1 MASQNLNVGTS
12 ANSNDGDTLRGAFI
26 KLKQMFA
33 EVYGQTYSE
42 QGDLSGTDFKIN
54 ESKLQLTASGTAS
67 DDGKVLTYDHATGGF
82 SWEDAFTGT
91 IGDITGIVAGDGL
104 TGSSLSSDEATI
116 NVVAGTGITVA
127 ADSVS
132 LATSVQDEITANTAK
147 VGITATQAGHI
158 TANNAK
164 VSDQTVT
171 LTDGGNVTITG
182 TYPDFTLSSPD
193 VTGAVTSVNGA
204 VGVVVLDTAD
214 VAEDTNLYYTE
225 ARVAANSAVALNTAK
240 TGITSAQASEIAA
253 NTLKVGITTA
263 QAGEI
268 VDNNDKVSNVTHTGD
283 VTDASG
289 VLTIANNV
297 VNATKLDVTGDGTA
311 GQLLQ
316 SDGDGSM
323 TWVTGVTGDITSI
336 IATDGLTTPD
346 GTAGDVTIGLDANVA
361 GDGLTLTTGVLSVDT
376 IQTGDVADDAITSP
390 KLAEFDDTFT
400 AGTTGD
406 IIVSNGTDFIHATM
420 SGDATI
426 VAGGAITIADDAVNA
441 DKLADSINTD
451 IAAGVAKVS
460 FPGFGTTAGT
470 ALEGDT
476 DLLQVGTLATE
487 ALAGNTTTITA
498 QQISDITD
506 NNAKV
511 TNATHTGE
519 VTGSVGSDALTITNG
534 AVVADRLATDAVTTV
549 KILDANVTTDKIA
562 DVNVTA
568 AKLANGAVNH
578 DKLEDRYTE
587 AVSVTTLTGAYSLD
601 WSTGAIFV
609 MSGSLTGNIE
619 FDFTNYKVGQTIDIY
634 NLTGAHSI
642 TFDSDAATSE
652 TFNKCGGVDYAGAS
666 TNLIQVQCVDDSAN
680 AVFNYAVS
688 AYVSD
693 TTPS

>member
-171 LTDGGNVTITG
+171 LTEGTNVTITG
-182 TYPDFTLSSPD
+182 TYPDFTIASDD
-193 VTGAVTSVNGA
+193 VVGAVTSVNTEVGA
-204 VGVVVLDTAD
+204 VVLDTAD
-214 VAEDTNLYYTE
+214 IAENTNLYYTE
-225 ARVAANSAVALNTAK
+225 ARVAANSAVAANTAK
-240 TGITSAQASEIAA
+240 T
-253 NTLKVGITTA
+253 GITTA

-268 VDNNDKVSNVTHTGD
+268 TANNAKVTNATHTGD
-283 VTDASG
+283 VTGDG

-323 TWVTGVTGDITSI
+323 TWVTGVTGDIT
-336 IATDGLTTPD
+336 AVTAGDGLTGG
-346 GTAGDVTIGLDANVA
+346 GTGGDVTVSLDANVA

-519 VTGSVGSDALTITNG
+519 VTGSGALTITNG

>member
-171 LTDGGNVTITG
+171 LTEGANVTITG
-182 TYPDFTLSSPD
+182 TYPDFTIASDD
-193 VTGAVTSVNGA
+193 VVGAVTSVNTEVGA
-204 VGVVVLDTAD
+204 VVLDTAD
-214 VAEDTNLYYTE
+214 IAENTNLYYTE
-225 ARVAANSAVALNTAK
+225 ARVAANSAVAANTAK
-240 TGITSAQASEIAA
+240 T
-253 NTLKVGITTA
+253 GITTA

-268 VDNNDKVSNVTHTGD
+268 TANNAKVTNATHTGD
-283 VTDASG
+283 VTGDG

-323 TWVTGVTGDITSI
+323 TWVTGVTGDIT
-336 IATDGLTTPD
+336 AVTAGDGLTGG
-346 GTAGDVTIGLDANVA
+346 GTGGDVTVSLDANVA

-426 VAGGAITIADDAVNA
+426 VAGGAITIADDAVDA
-441 DKLADSINTD
+441 DKLADSINTL
-451 IAAGVAKVS
+451 ISNNTAK
-460 FPGFGTTAGT
+460 
-470 ALEGDT
+470 L
-476 DLLQVGTLATE
+476 
-487 ALAGNTTTITA
+487 
-498 QQISDITD
+498 
-506 NNAKV
+506 

-519 VTGSVGSDALTITNG
+519 VTGDGALTITDG
-534 AVVADRLATDAVTTV
+534 AVVTA
-549 KILDANVTTDKIA
+549 KIA
-562 DVNVTA
+562 DD
-568 AKLANGAVNH
+568 AVDY
-578 DKLEDRYTE
+578 DKLSTE
-587 AVSVTTLTGAYSLD
+587 FTTSAAISALDVDFSSAAVFTKALSGTTTLTFSNVETGMVKTLVISGNQSLVLPSGVTILNGAYLG
-601 WSTGAIFV
+601 TA
-609 MSGSLTGNIE
+609 T
-619 FDFTNYKVGQTIDIY
+619 TNVIQI
-634 NLTGAHSI
+634 
-642 TFDSDAATSE
+642 
-652 TFNKCGGVDYAGAS
+652 VS
-666 TNLIQVQCVDDSAN
+666 TNGSTQMFATISNV
-680 AVFNYAVS
+680 
-688 AYVSD
+688 
-693 TTPS
+693 

>member
-193 VTGAVTSVNGA
+193 VVGAVTSVNTEVGA
-204 VGVVVLDTAD
+204 VVLDTAD
-214 VAEDTNLYYTE
+214 IAENTNLYYTE
-225 ARVAANSAVALNTAK
+225 ARVAANSAVAANTAK
-240 TGITSAQASEIAA
+240 T
-253 NTLKVGITTA
+253 GITTA

-268 VDNNDKVSNVTHTGD
+268 TANNAKVTNATHTGD
-283 VTDASG
+283 VTGDG

-460 FPGFGTTAGT
+460 FPGFGTIAGT

-506 NNAKV
+506 NNAKL

-519 VTGSVGSDALTITNG
+519 VTGDGALTITNG
-534 AVVADRLATDAVTTV
+534 AVVADRLATDA
-549 KILDANVTTDKIA
+549 VTTDKIA

>member
-171 LTDGGNVTITG
+171 LTEGTNVTITG
-182 TYPDFTLSSPD
+182 TYPDFTIASDD
-193 VTGAVTSVNGA
+193 VVGAVTSVNTEVGA
-204 VGVVVLDTAD
+204 VVLDTAD
-214 VAEDTNLYYTE
+214 IAENTNLYYTE
-225 ARVAANSAVALNTAK
+225 ARVAANSAVAANTAK
-240 TGITSAQASEIAA
+240 T
-253 NTLKVGITTA
+253 GITTA

-268 VDNNDKVSNVTHTGD
+268 TANNAKVTNATHTGD
-283 VTDASG
+283 VTGDG

-323 TWVTGVTGDITSI
+323 TWVTGVTGDIT
-336 IATDGLTTPD
+336 AVTAGDGLTGG
-346 GTAGDVTIGLDANVA
+346 GTGGDVTVSLDANVA

-426 VAGGAITIADDAVNA
+426 VAGGAITIADDAVDA
-441 DKLADSINTD
+441 DKLADSINTL
-451 IAAGVAKVS
+451 ISNNTAK
-460 FPGFGTTAGT
+460 
-470 ALEGDT
+470 L
-476 DLLQVGTLATE
+476 
-487 ALAGNTTTITA
+487 
-498 QQISDITD
+498 
-506 NNAKV
+506 

-519 VTGSVGSDALTITNG
+519 VTGDGALTITDG
-534 AVVADRLATDAVTTV
+534 AVVTA
-549 KILDANVTTDKIA
+549 KIA
-562 DVNVTA
+562 DD
-568 AKLANGAVNH
+568 AVDY
-578 DKLEDRYTE
+578 DKLSTE
-587 AVSVTTLTGAYSLD
+587 FTTSAAISALDVDFSSAAVFTKALSGTTTLTFSNVETGMVKTLVISGNQSLVLPSGVTILNGAYLG
-601 WSTGAIFV
+601 TA
-609 MSGSLTGNIE
+609 T
-619 FDFTNYKVGQTIDIY
+619 TNVIQI
-634 NLTGAHSI
+634 
-642 TFDSDAATSE
+642 
-652 TFNKCGGVDYAGAS
+652 VS
-666 TNLIQVQCVDDSAN
+666 TNGSTQMFATISNV
-680 AVFNYAVS
+680 
-688 AYVSD
+688 
-693 TTPS
+693 

>member
-171 LTDGGNVTITG
+171 LTEGTNVTITG
-182 TYPDFTLSSPD
+182 TYPDFTIASDD
-193 VTGAVTSVNGA
+193 VVGAVTSVNTEVGA
-204 VGVVVLDTAD
+204 VVLDTAD
-214 VAEDTNLYYTE
+214 IAENTNLYYTE
-225 ARVAANSAVALNTAK
+225 ARVAANSAVAANTAK
-240 TGITSAQASEIAA
+240 T
-253 NTLKVGITTA
+253 GITTA

-268 VDNNDKVSNVTHTGD
+268 TANNAKVTNATHTGD
-283 VTDASG
+283 VTGDG

-323 TWVTGVTGDITSI
+323 TWVTGVTGDIT
-336 IATDGLTTPD
+336 AVTAGDGLTGG
-346 GTAGDVTIGLDANVA
+346 GTGGDVTVSLDANVA

-506 NNAKV
+506 NNAKL

-519 VTGSVGSDALTITNG
+519 VTGDGALTITNG